1 MKKLFI
7 FLGFFGMVACSD
19 DKTEDLL
26 SGQRSPLEV
35 TLNSTSLCRG
45 ETLTAT
51 IRFDA
56 TDENAVEERKDF
68 QLYFESLE
76 NGAPSELF
84 AEFPAEVTFPAD
96 QEQITVDFPIKESGF
111 TGEHTVKLWVSAE
124 GRAITGAAQ
133 TITVSDYH
141 YITVSVKGATSMDV
155 VEGRTFVLQAQIAE
169 PAQADLDIAIAPE
182 NEAAKGDF
190 ENFPSTLTIAKGET
204 VAESA
209 EITVSWD
216 DGETQEDHDWNF
228 AATVGND
235 KYAVKPFTITRIDAD
250 LAKGDRLLDERW
262 VYDNPNQAFYSTNT
276 AAKYLT
282 CPSYKEGDVLM
293 TKNTVYGQGSK
304 HPNRNLADTWTL
316 LNAYEFHALDGWS
329 YSRSEKDPTFGTY
342 PLLTRNG
349 WGDQS
354 TQAIQETCYIDN
366 DKFTNVT
373 DDGYL
378 RMWAANDPGTATVGT
393 GDMTRTF
400 GAAALYANKIGK
412 NTDMPQSVIIREGT
426 RVEVRARIRGAQ
438 YGFNY
443 AIWMMGNSNEVA
455 PTKAWPY
462 CGEIDIMEYPQGEVV
477 GMGTTVHQTLHYGN
491 VSDDGASH
499 ANPTVYKSIQ
509 PSEWNIYWVEIVD
522 GNTINV
528 GINGE
533 TTATFTPGSGGDF
546 GEFAQDWPFTN
557 EANPTGFHL
566 LLTAGLAGEWQC
578 GPLTLEEVNAG
589 GWAASE
595 FLNLTYEQT
604 KSDENTPRMEIDWIR
619 LWINENYTTD
629 GAGGVNPN
637 GKFF

>member
-141 YITVSVKGATSMDV
+141 YITVSVKDATSMDV
-155 VEGRTFVLQAQIAE
+155 IEGTTFVLQAQIAE
-169 PAQADLDIAIAPE
+169 PAPEDLVITITPE
-182 NEAAKGDF
+182 NDAATGDF
-190 ENFPSTLTIAKGET
+190 ENFPSTLTIAAGET

-209 EITVSWD
+209 EVTVAWD
-216 DGETQEDHDWNF
+216 NGETQEDHDWNF

-262 VYDNPNQAFYSTNT
+262 VYDYPDRAFYSENT
-276 AAKYLT
+276 VAKYLT

-293 TKNTVYGQGSK
+293 TGSTVYGDGSK

-316 LNAYEFHALDGWS
+316 LNAVEFHALDGWS
-329 YSRSEKDPTFGTY
+329 YSRTALNAFGVR
-342 PLLTRNG
+342 PALTANG
-349 WGDQS
+349 WGAQI
-354 TQAIQETCYIDN
+354 TQTIESTCYVSN
-366 DKFTNVT
+366 DKFTDVKN
-373 DDGYL
+373 DGYL
-378 RMWAANDPGTATVGT
+378 RMWAANDPGTATAGT
-393 GDMTRTF
+393 GDKSRTF
-400 GAAALYANKIGK
+400 GAAALYANKIGT
-412 NTDMPQSVIIREGT
+412 NTTVPQHTVITVGT
-426 RVEVRARIRGAQ
+426 RIEMRARIRGALQ
-438 YGFNY
+438 GFNY
-443 AIWMMGNSNEVA
+443 AIWLMGNSNNG
-455 PTKAWPY
+455 TTDWPE
-462 CGEIDIMEYPQGEVV
+462 CGEIDIMENPVPTPEIAAGHSDLSLN
-477 GMGTTVHQTLHYGN
+477 TVHQTLHYG
-491 VSDDGASH
+491 VPVDEVH
-499 ANPTVYKSIQ
+499 ANPTVNNVIQ

-522 GNTINV
+522 ENTINV
-528 GINGE
+528 GINGV
-533 TTATFTPGSGGDF
+533 TTRTFTSSDNSYEWAF
-546 GEFAQDWPFTN
+546 NREV
-557 EANPTGFHL
+557 NPNGLHI
-566 LLTAGLAGEWQC
+566 LLTAGLAAEWSCGE
-578 GPLTLEEVNAG
+578 LTLEEVNEG
-589 GWAASE
+589 GWADPE
-595 FLNLTYEQT
+595 FLGLTYEESKT
-604 KSDENTPRMEIDWIR
+604 SDLTPRMEIDWIR
-619 LWINENYTTD
+619 YWINENYTTD
-629 GAGGVNPN
+629 GAGGVNTA

>member
-262 VYDNPNQAFYSTNT
+262 VYDYPDRAFYSENT
-276 AAKYLT
+276 VAKYLT

-293 TKNTVYGQGSK
+293 TGSTVYGDGSK

-316 LNAYEFHALDGWS
+316 LNAVEFHALDGWS
-329 YSRSEKDPTFGTY
+329 YSRTALNAFGVR
-342 PLLTRNG
+342 PALPANG
-349 WGDQS
+349 WGAQT
-354 TQAIQETCYIDN
+354 TQTIESTCYVSN
-366 DKFTNVT
+366 DKFTDVT
-373 DDGYL
+373 NDGYL
-378 RMWAANDPGTATVGT
+378 RMWAANDPGTATAGT
-393 GDMTRTF
+393 GDKSRTF
-400 GAAALYANKIGK
+400 GAAALYANKIGT
-412 NTDMPQSVIIREGT
+412 NTTVPQHTVITVGT
-426 RVEVRARIRGAQ
+426 RIEVRARIRGALQ
-438 YGFNY
+438 GFNY
-443 AIWMMGNSNEVA
+443 AIWLMGNSNNG
-455 PTKAWPY
+455 TTDWPE
-462 CGEIDIMEYPQGEVV
+462 CGEIDIMENPVPTPEIAAGHSDLSLN
-477 GMGTTVHQTLHYGN
+477 TVHQTLHYG
-491 VSDDGASH
+491 VPVDEVH
-499 ANPTVYKSIQ
+499 ANPTVNNVIQ

-522 GNTINV
+522 ENTINV
-528 GINGE
+528 GINGV
-533 TTATFTPGSGGDF
+533 TTRTFTSSDNSYEWAF
-546 GEFAQDWPFTN
+546 NREV
-557 EANPTGFHL
+557 NPNGLHI
-566 LLTAGLAGEWQC
+566 LLTAGLAAEWSCGE
-578 GPLTLEEVNAG
+578 LTLEEVNEG
-589 GWAASE
+589 GWADPE
-595 FLNLTYEQT
+595 FLDLTYEESKT
-604 KSDENTPRMEIDWIR
+604 SDLTPRMEVDWIR
-619 LWINENYTTD
+619 YWINENYTTD

>member
-155 VEGRTFVLQAQIAE
+155 IEGTTFVLQAQIAE
-169 PAQADLDIAIAPE
+169 PAPEDLVITITPE
-182 NEAAKGDF
+182 NDAATGDF

-262 VYDNPNQAFYSTNT
+262 VYDYPNRAFYSENT
-276 AAKYLT
+276 VAKYLT

-293 TKNTVYGQGSK
+293 TGSTVYGDGSK

-316 LNAYEFHALDGWS
+316 LNAVEFHALDGWS
-329 YSRSEKDPTFGTY
+329 YSRTALNAFGVR
-342 PLLTRNG
+342 PALTANG
-349 WGDQS
+349 WGAQI
-354 TQAIQETCYIDN
+354 TQTIESTCYVSN
-366 DKFTNVT
+366 DKFTDVT
-373 DDGYL
+373 NDGYL
-378 RMWAANDPGTATVGT
+378 RMWAANDPGTATAGT
-393 GDMTRTF
+393 GDKSRTF
-400 GAAALYANKIGK
+400 GAAALYANKIGT
-412 NTDMPQSVIIREGT
+412 NTTVPQHTVITVGT
-426 RVEVRARIRGAQ
+426 RIEVRARIRGALQ
-438 YGFNY
+438 GFNY
-443 AIWMMGNSNEVA
+443 AIWLMGNSNNG
-455 PTKAWPY
+455 TTDWPE
-462 CGEIDIMEYPQGEVV
+462 CGEIDIMENPVPTPEIAAGHSDLSLN
-477 GMGTTVHQTLHYGN
+477 TVHQTLHYG
-491 VSDDGASH
+491 VPVDEVH
-499 ANPTVYKSIQ
+499 ANPTVNNVIQ

-522 GNTINV
+522 ENTINV
-528 GINGE
+528 GINGV
-533 TTATFTPGSGGDF
+533 TTRTFTSSDNSYEWAF
-546 GEFAQDWPFTN
+546 NREV
-557 EANPTGFHL
+557 NPNGLHI
-566 LLTAGLAGEWQC
+566 LLTAGLAAEWSCGE
-578 GPLTLEEVNAG
+578 LTLEEVNEG
-589 GWAASE
+589 GWADPE
-595 FLNLTYEQT
+595 FLDLTYEESKT
-604 KSDENTPRMEIDWIR
+604 SDLTPRMEVDWIR
-619 LWINENYTTD
+619 YWINENYTTD
-629 GAGGVNPN
+629 GAGGVNPD

>member
-141 YITVSVKGATSMDV
+141 YITVSVKDATSMDV
-155 VEGRTFVLQAQIAE
+155 VEGTTFVLQAQIAE
-169 PAQADLDIAIAPE
+169 PAPEDLVITITPE
-182 NEAAKGDF
+182 DDEATGDF

-262 VYDNPNQAFYSTNT
+262 VYDYPDRAFYSENT
-276 AAKYLT
+276 VAKYLT

-293 TKNTVYGQGSK
+293 TGSTVYGDGSK

-316 LNAYEFHALDGWS
+316 LNASEFHALNGITRSARNTDGICPPIGWAAQATVAI
-329 YSRSEKDPTFGTY
+329 EK
-342 PLLTRNG
+342 
-349 WGDQS
+349 
-354 TQAIQETCYIDN
+354 TCHVNINKYTD
-366 DKFTNVT
+366 VT

-378 RMWAANDPGTATVGT
+378 RMWAAKDAGTTQT
-393 GDMTRTF
+393 GSGESRAF
-400 GAAALYANKIGK
+400 GSSALYANKNKSSGNVFK
-412 NTDMPQSVIIREGT
+412 PQNTMIRVGT
-426 RVEVRARIRGAQ
+426 RVEVRARICGALQ
-438 YGFNY
+438 GFNF
-443 AIWMMGNSNEVA
+443 AIWLLGNSNIDG
-455 PTKAWPY
+455 TGTAWPQ
-462 CGEIDIMEYPQGEVV
+462 CGEIDIMENPVMTWDV
-477 GMGTTVHQTLHYGN
+477 SGTINTIHQTLHYGTP
-491 VSDDGASH
+491 VVDAH
-499 ANPTVYKSIQ
+499 ANPTVSNKIV
-509 PSEWNIYWVEIVD
+509 PTDWNIYWVEIVD
-522 GNTINV
+522 EHTIKL
-528 GINGE
+528 GINGV
-533 TTATFTPGSGGDF
+533 TTATFTDTNPQFSSF
-546 GEFAQDWPFTN
+546 TWPFNNTDN
-557 EANPTGFHL
+557 VNGYHI
-566 LLTAGLAGEWQC
+566 LLTTGLGAEWAC
-578 GPLTLEEVNAG
+578 GPLTLDQVNAG

-604 KSDENTPRMEIDWIR
+604 KSDANTPRMEVDWVR
-619 LWINENYTTD
+619 YWINKNYTD
-629 GAGGVNPN
+629 AGAATVFQNAQM
-637 GKFF
+637 F

>member
-262 VYDNPNQAFYSTNT
+262 VYDNPDQAFYSTNT

-316 LNAYEFHALDGWS
+316 LNAVEFHALDGWS
-329 YSRSEKDPTFGTY
+329 YSRTALNAFGVR
-342 PLLTRNG
+342 PALPANG
-349 WGDQS
+349 WGAQT
-354 TQAIQETCYIDN
+354 TQTIESTCYVSN
-366 DKFTNVT
+366 DKFTDVT
-373 DDGYL
+373 NDGYL
-378 RMWAANDPGTATVGT
+378 RMWAANDPGTATAGT
-393 GDMTRTF
+393 GDKSRTF
-400 GAAALYANKIGK
+400 GAAALYANKIGT
-412 NTDMPQSVIIREGT
+412 NTTVPQHTVITVGT
-426 RVEVRARIRGAQ
+426 RIEVRARIRGALQ
-438 YGFNY
+438 GFNY
-443 AIWMMGNSNEVA
+443 AIWLMGNSNNG
-455 PTKAWPY
+455 TTDWPE
-462 CGEIDIMEYPQGEVV
+462 CGEIDIMENPVPTPEIAAGHSDLSLN
-477 GMGTTVHQTLHYGN
+477 TVHQTLHYG
-491 VSDDGASH
+491 VPVDEVH
-499 ANPTVYKSIQ
+499 ANPTVNNVIQ

-522 GNTINV
+522 ENTINV
-528 GINGE
+528 GINGV
-533 TTATFTPGSGGDF
+533 TTRTFTSSDNSYEWAF
-546 GEFAQDWPFTN
+546 NREV
-557 EANPTGFHL
+557 NPNGLHI
-566 LLTAGLAGEWQC
+566 LLTAGLAAEWSCGE
-578 GPLTLEEVNAG
+578 LTLEEVNEG
-589 GWAASE
+589 GWADPE
-595 FLNLTYEQT
+595 FLDLTYEESKT
-604 KSDENTPRMEIDWIR
+604 SDLTPRMEVDWIR
-619 LWINENYTTD
+619 YWINENYTTD

>member
-133 TITVSDYH
+133 TITV
-141 YITVSVKGATSMDV
+141 I
-155 VEGRTFVLQAQIAE
+155 EGTTFVLQAQIAE
-169 PAQADLDIAIAPE
+169 PAPEDLVITITPE
-182 NEAAKGDF
+182 NDAATGDF
-190 ENFPSTLTIAKGET
+190 ENFPSTLTIAAGET

-209 EITVSWD
+209 EVTVAWD
-216 DGETQEDHDWNF
+216 NGETQEDHDWNF

-262 VYDNPNQAFYSTNT
+262 VYDNPDQAFYSTNT

-316 LNAYEFHALDGWS
+316 LNW
-329 YSRSEKDPTFGTY
+329 P
-342 PLLTRNG
+342 
-349 WGDQS
+349 
-354 TQAIQETCYIDN
+354 
-366 DKFTNVT
+366 
-373 DDGYL
+373 
-378 RMWAANDPGTATVGT
+378 
-393 GDMTRTF
+393 
-400 GAAALYANKIGK
+400 
-412 NTDMPQSVIIREGT
+412 
-426 RVEVRARIRGAQ
+426 IRGRCS
-438 YGFNY
+438 
-443 AIWMMGNSNEVA
+443 MPMSS
-455 PTKAWPY
+455 T
-462 CGEIDIMEYPQGEVV
+462 
-477 GMGTTVHQTLHYGN
+477 
-491 VSDDGASH
+491 
-499 ANPTVYKSIQ
+499 
-509 PSEWNIYWVEIVD
+509 
-522 GNTINV
+522 
-528 GINGE
+528 
-533 TTATFTPGSGGDF
+533 
-546 GEFAQDWPFTN
+546 
-557 EANPTGFHL
+557 
-566 LLTAGLAGEWQC
+566 
-578 GPLTLEEVNAG
+578 PLTG
-589 GWAASE
+589 GVTAVR
-595 FLNLTYEQT
+595 
-604 KSDENTPRMEIDWIR
+604 KNTPRLALIR
-619 LWINENYTTD
+619 CLRKTA
-629 GAGGVNPN
+629 GAT
-637 GKFF
+637 KARRLFRRLAISTITSSRT

>member
-76 NGAPSELF
+76 NGVPSELF

-141 YITVSVKGATSMDV
+141 YITVSVKDATSMDV

-228 AATVGND
+228 IGTVAND
-235 KYAVKPFTITRIDAD
+235 KYAVKSFTLTRIDND

-262 VYDNPNQAFYSTNT
+262 VYDNPDQAFYSTNT
-276 AAKYLT
+276 AAYNYLT

-293 TKNTVYGQGSK
+293 TGSTVYGDGSK

-316 LNAYEFHALDGWS
+316 LNAVEFHALDGWS
-329 YSRSEKDPTFGTY
+329 YSRTALNAFGVR
-342 PLLTRNG
+342 PALTANG
-349 WGDQS
+349 WGAQT
-354 TQAIQETCYIDN
+354 TQTIESTCYVSN
-366 DKFTNVT
+366 DKFTDVT
-373 DDGYL
+373 NDGYL
-378 RMWAANDPGTATVGT
+378 RMWAANDPGTATAGT
-393 GDMTRTF
+393 GDKSRTF
-400 GAAALYANKIGK
+400 GAAALYANKIGT
-412 NTDMPQSVIIREGT
+412 NTTVPQHTVITVGT
-426 RVEVRARIRGAQ
+426 RIEVRARIRGALQ
-438 YGFNY
+438 GFNY
-443 AIWMMGNSNEVA
+443 AIWLMGNSNNG
-455 PTKAWPY
+455 TTDWPE
-462 CGEIDIMEYPQGEVV
+462 CGEIDIMENPVPTPEIAAGHSDLSLN
-477 GMGTTVHQTLHYGN
+477 TVHQTLHYG
-491 VSDDGASH
+491 VPVDEVH
-499 ANPTVYKSIQ
+499 ANPTVNNVIQ

-522 GNTINV
+522 ENTINV
-528 GINGE
+528 GINGV
-533 TTATFTPGSGGDF
+533 TTRTFTSSDNSYEWAF
-546 GEFAQDWPFTN
+546 NREV
-557 EANPTGFHL
+557 NPNGLHI
-566 LLTAGLAGEWQC
+566 LLTAGLAAEWSCGE
-578 GPLTLEEVNAG
+578 LTLEEVNEG
-589 GWAASE
+589 GWADPE
-595 FLNLTYEQT
+595 FLDLTYEESKT
-604 KSDENTPRMEIDWIR
+604 SDLTPRMEVDWIR
-619 LWINENYTTD
+619 YWINENYTTD